1 MVVGR
6 GKSGPNYYGTCT
18 VTIYDNLSNP
28 VSGAT
33 VYVTATGPTG
43 GDYNGVTGA
52 DGTVYFQTSGM
63 KKPPGEWCFE
73 VTNVIHSTLTY
84 NPADNNV
91 TMACESGPVYK
102 SINML
107 TDIIPAEF
115 ELYQNAPN
123 PFNPATDI
131 GFSLPVASHV
141 SLEIYNLLGQKVVT
155 LVNGFHEAG
164 YYSVT
169 WDASREA
176 SGIYIYRITAGENT
190 AQKKMVFLK

>member
-1 MVVGR
+1 
-6 GKSGPNYYGTCT
+6 
-18 VTIYDNLSNP
+18 
-28 VSGAT
+28 
-33 VYVTATGPTG
+33 
-43 GDYNGVTGA
+43 
-52 DGTVYFQTSGM
+52 
-63 KKPPGEWCFE
+63 
-73 VTNVIHSTLTY
+73 
-84 NPADNNV
+84 
-91 TMACESGPVYK
+91 MACESGPVYK